1 MQDISPHSPEARR
14 KRLAAIKAR
23 FGSQVVERVK
33 PGTKPFE
40 VAKRVA
46 VGVYNDGFIHA
57 GNIAYLSLLSMFPFF
72 ILAAAV
78 AQLLGSSD
86 GAQAA
91 VTNVLRS
98 LPPDIAEVVREPITE
113 VLTVRQG
120 PLLWFGAL
128 VGLWT
133 ASSFIETIRDIL
145 RRAYGVKYTAPFWE
159 YRLVSALFMLGLVL
173 LLMIALATTVA
184 LSSIEAF
191 VVSQVPRLAEVEST
205 FTLVRL
211 VPGLA
216 LYLTVYLTFVVLT
229 PSRYRKHGC
238 RKWPGALLVTL
249 WWIGTATLLPQAIS
263 LVGGYDLTYGSLAGV
278 MIALLFFFIVGLGVV
293 MGAELNAGLAETGA
307 TALEGEQYAGP
318 HAKSLEVEAA
328 EPGEKV
334 TVVPSEVKE
343 VPATASETLAA
354 AERGEVA

>member
-14 KRLAAIKAR
+14 KRLAAVKAR
-23 FGSQVVERVK
+23 FGNQVVERVK
-33 PGTKPFE
+33 PGTRPFE

-78 AQLLGSSD
+78 AQLFGSSD
-86 GAQAA
+86 GAAQA
-91 VTNVLRS
+91 VSNVLRS
-98 LPPDIAEVVREPITE
+98 MPPDIAAVVREPVAE
-113 VLTVRQG
+113 VLTARQG

-159 YRLVSALFMLGLVL
+159 YRLISALFMLGLIL
-173 LLMIALATTVA
+173 LLMISLAATVL

-191 VVSQVPRLAEVEST
+191 VVAKIPQLADIEGT
-205 FTLVRL
+205 LTLVRI

-229 PSRYRKHGC
+229 PSRYRKRGC
-238 RKWPGALLVTL
+238 RKWPGALLVTV
-249 WWIGTATLLPQAIS
+249 WWVGTAILLPQAIS
-263 LVGGYDLTYGSLAGV
+263 LAGGYDLTYGSLAGV
-278 MIALLFFFIVGLGVV
+278 MIALLFFFTVGLGVV
-293 MGAELNAGLAETGA
+293 MGAELNAGLAETDA
-307 TALEGEQYAGP
+307 TALEGERYVGP
-318 HAKSLEVEAA
+318 HAATLEVEEA

-334 TVVPSEVKE
+334 TVVPSQMDE
-343 VPATASETLAA
+343 VPASAEAVVAA
-354 AERGEVA
+354 AEEGKIV